1 MDHNIPLR
9 LRYFELHL
17 TILTN
22 RCSHLPN
29 SIILFY
35 QSKINGVRIPPNKS
49 ATVLL
54 HRLRSA
60 KATGESEVVFVSM
73 DHICAGNG
81 LSIEV
86 CVHGEKVLKG
96 VFQQGVTWGLES
108 ETIKL
113 MMVPNFPK
121 KKKLMMETKI
131 CVVTDQRFLTREKVG
146 SIINR
151 FYPKLTLIPPTAQ
164 KTTSILEDVDE
175 DDDDDEDDDE
185 DDEDVKESD

>member
-1 MDHNIPLR
+1 MDHNIPPR
-9 LRYFELHL
+9 IRYFELDL
-17 TILTN
+17 TILTK
-22 RCSHLPN
+22 RFSHLPN

-35 QSKINGVRIPPNKS
+35 QSKINGVRIPLNKS
-49 ATVLL
+49 AIVLL

-86 CVHGEKVLKG
+86 CVHGEKALKG

-108 ETIKL
+108 QTI
-113 MMVPNFPK
+113 
-121 KKKLMMETKI
+121 KLMMETKI

-151 FYPKLTLIPPTAQ
+151 FYPKLTV
-164 KTTSILEDVDE
+164 ILRATR
-175 DDDDDEDDDE
+175 
-185 DDEDVKESD
+185 